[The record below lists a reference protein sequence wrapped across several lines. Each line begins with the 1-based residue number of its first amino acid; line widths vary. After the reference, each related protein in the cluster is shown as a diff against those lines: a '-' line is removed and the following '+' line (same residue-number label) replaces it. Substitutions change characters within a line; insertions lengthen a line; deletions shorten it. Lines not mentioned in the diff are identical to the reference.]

1 MAKQAAATTAK
12 KPASSAGTKAPAAR
26 TTGKRSGAKPMAGR
40 EATSAEKKLAQQ
52 GVVQADTR
60 QQTRTVT
67 IAFAQ
72 PHAKYGKMIR
82 KKTVLQVHD
91 EGNES
96 RRGDLVEVAPCRPIS
111 KTKRWRL
118 LRVVERRSVIDA
130 TLEAPKV

>member
-1 MAKQAAATTAK
+1 MAKQAAATTTK
-12 KPASSAGTKAPAAR
+12 KPAASAGAIAR
-26 TTGKRSGAKPMAGR
+26 TSGKKSGAKPFGKRGATPA
-40 EATSAEKKLAQQ
+40 EAKLAQQ

-91 EGNES
+91 EANES

>member
-1 MAKQAAATTAK
+1 MAKQAAATTTK
-12 KPASSAGTKAPAAR
+12 KPATSAGTTAK
-26 TTGKRSGAKPMAGR
+26 TSGKKSGAKPFGNRAATPA
-40 EATSAEKKLAQQ
+40 EAKLAQQ